1 MINQSIVLA
10 IGSEQ
15 DILSNSTKIGID
27 EEKLP
32 RTIILDPNVL
42 LEIKQAAVRHDD
54 SIMQEFLEELLGG
67 ANLFLSKDPK
77 AVTEKTQLPPSGNK
91 HDFYTLA
98 PYEWPNPDTPDG
110 LPYVSRDGEINP
122 ERYSIPDKKNM
133 DNMVKMVR
141 ILALAYYFTN
151 NPQYALKAQELLRVW
166 FINKDTYMNPNLNYA
181 ETVRG
186 KDKMNSNG
194 IMEGSILTEMI
205 DAIRLLQHSPQWTQE
220 MQRGMESWFTSY
232 LDWLLNSD
240 SGKKEGQKGNNHG
253 TYYLVQVSSI
263 ALLLN
268 KTGLAREML
277 EATMQEPDS
286 ASDDDESKL
295 IAEKIEPDGHQ
306 PFELKRANAL
316 DYHMYNLLVL
326 FYLASIGERVGLD
339 LWNYEFEGAGLRKAL
354 DYIIPYALNEKPWP
368 YKQIIPIKKMP
379 SYDTNLAKLSCQ
391 GMIHYENNEL
401 YVEAYKSVNKDK
413 LDINVYYPICNQ
425 IVS

>member
-1 MINQSIVLA
+1 
-10 IGSEQ
+10 
-15 DILSNSTKIGID
+15 
-27 EEKLP
+27 
-32 RTIILDPNVL
+32 
-42 LEIKQAAVRHDD
+42 
-54 SIMQEFLEELLGG
+54 
-67 ANLFLSKDPK
+67 
-77 AVTEKTQLPPSGNK
+77 
-91 HDFYTLA
+91 
-98 PYEWPNPDTPDG
+98 
-110 LPYVSRDGEINP
+110 
-122 ERYSIPDKKNM
+122 
-133 DNMVKMVR
+133 
-141 ILALAYYFTN
+141 
-151 NPQYALKAQELLRVW
+151 
-166 FINKDTYMNPNLNYA
+166 MNPNLNYA

-268 KTGLAREML
+268 KTGLAKEML

-286 ASDDDESKL
+286 VSDDDEPKL

-368 YKQIIPIKKMP
+368 YKQIIENALLRYKFSQVIMP
-379 SYDTNLAKLSCQ
+379 GDDTL
-391 GMIHYENNEL
+391 
-401 YVEAYKSVNKDK
+401 
-413 LDINVYYPICNQ
+413 
-425 IVS
+425 